1 MKEQFVN
8 AVKEAAKNKYA
19 RMFVLGGIVLGAAV
33 GVALGLKE
41 KNTANEEIAASA
53 EEQMPLADQI
63 TEE

>member
-19 RMFVLGGIVLGAAV
+19 RMVVLGGIVLGATV

-41 KNTANEEIAASA
+41 KNTENEEIAASA

>member
-19 RMFVLGGIVLGAAV
+19 RMVVLGGIVLGAAV
-33 GVALGLKE
+33 GVTLGLKE
-41 KNTANEEIAASA
+41 KNTENEEIAASA

>member
-19 RMFVLGGIVLGAAV
+19 RILVLGGIVLGAAV

-41 KNTANEEIAASA
+41 NTENEEIAASA
-53 EEQMPLADQI
+53 EEQMPSVDQI
-63 TEE
+63 AEE

>member
-19 RMFVLGGIVLGAAV
+19 RMFVLGGIALGAAV
-33 GVALGLKE
+33 GVALGIKE
-41 KNTANEEIAASA
+41 KNTENEEIAASA